1 MLLFMVCRLPRIFGR
16 SFSVPWRRPL
26 SGLLCLQCIGKN
38 RGGWIGSYA
47 KRTVRAEERYLP
59 SD

>member
-1 MLLFMVCRLPRIFGR
+1 MEKAV
-16 SFSVPWRRPL
+16 